1 MKVTKPVVAS
11 GECSGDTIRRRSKE
25 MSKIRDI
32 LSMGSSGAQMGD
44 EIKMLPKEVREALMK
59 EANFTITIPPEAGLA
74 MKVSLNIPWNKLR
87 LMRRYRAHDT
97 KKYFIILLLHVDGL
111 SHRVLR
117 WLVKGSNEIQ

>member
-1 MKVTKPVVAS
+1 MKVTNPVVAS
-11 GECSGDTIRRRSKE
+11 GECSGDTIRRSKE
-25 MSKIRDI
+25 IRDI

-74 MKVSLNIPWNKLR
+74 MKASLNIPWNKLR

-111 SHRVLR
+111 SHGVLR